1 MTSQPEQQP
10 CVQSPPRTFILPPW
24 FFCHH
29 PLSNLSALLL
39 TLVLLLGLVTA
50 SKIVESGDTLF
61 KSTALPY
68 PYFFTRTTN
77 MQPSETSSKEQAR
90 SLRQTQRR
98 TLLSKSSQS
107 VASHSSYLV
116 NSESTVFLEDPRRQ
130 TQFNTKFADV
140 RSVANPS
147 VDQRLLSDIS
157 DVFVKT
163 KYATPQFTLTK
174 EVNYSAIQEKG
185 TVPTYLNNVTAKVP
199 EFLNDHTSS
208 LSLKSVLI
216 PNRDPSQLVSSG
228 ISTITSSYSSHSE
241 SSAEDNKIPYPYK
254 TQFPQSELLNPCH
267 LSEDSLCRNSE
278 ERKTQIAGC
287 NSSSPTDL
295 IATNSSDLLSFT
307 SSASSNITGAQS
319 EERVEHSTTESSIE
333 PLKLFHNE
341 YITSSKI
348 SISESTLP
356 SSSLLLSELTRH
368 SDKSFENATVDSF
381 NVFES
386 PFGEP
391 SLSEEETY
399 WIYDHRNSAESTP
412 RTLTEAK
419 PPALVRTNKRN
430 TADVSSAFSQRS
442 VHVANGSSDHL
453 ERITVLGLF
462 DMTTRTGER
471 PEGRSELAAARLAV
485 RHINEKHLLPG
496 YQLDLV
502 TNDTKVTSVI

>member
-1 MTSQPEQQP
+1 
-10 CVQSPPRTFILPPW
+10 
-24 FFCHH
+24 
-29 PLSNLSALLL
+29 
-39 TLVLLLGLVTA
+39 
-50 SKIVESGDTLF
+50 
-61 KSTALPY
+61 
-68 PYFFTRTTN
+68 
-77 MQPSETSSKEQAR
+77 MQPSETSSKEQPR
-90 SLRQTQRR
+90 SLRQIQRR

-116 NSESTVFLEDPRRQ
+116 NSESTVFLEDPRKQ
-130 TQFNTKFADV
+130 TQFNTKFTDV
-140 RSVANPS
+140 RSVAIPS

-199 EFLNDHTSS
+199 ELLNDHTS

-241 SSAEDNKIPYPYK
+241 SSAEDNTIPYPYK
-254 TQFPQSELLNPCH
+254 IQFPQSELLNPCH
-267 LSEDSLCRNSE
+267 ISEDSLCRNSE
-278 ERKTQIAGC
+278 ERKTQIAGS

-319 EERVEHSTTESSIE
+319 EELLEHSTTQSSVE

-356 SSSLLLSELTRH
+356 SNSLLLSELTRH
-368 SDKSFENATVDSF
+368 SDTSFENATVDPV

-391 SLSEEETY
+391 SLSEDETY
-399 WIYDHRNSAESTP
+399 WIYDRINSAESTP

-430 TADVSSAFSQRS
+430 TANVSSALSQRS